1 MRGVPAEG
9 RGDSGQKTDPGFGW
23 GPAKRNTL
31 ITNFKENQRNLNYRC
46 ESTHR
51 RREAWDGHGGER
63 SDAVGGILV
72 RGSSNVVGR
81 LAEVGQMLI
90 LSTHKLKACKKV
102 EEMVASS
109 SVSYLQM
116 QTLPHHNMLWRWW
129 RERVG
134 RVDWRVVLAN
144 GMFVVKDYK
153 WIFWQQMEKSV
164 TRHNN

>member
-1 MRGVPAEG
+1 MTQG
-9 RGDSGQKTDPGFGW
+9 RKLILDLAGGLQN
-23 GPAKRNTL
+23 RNTL

-129 RERVG
+129 RERVR

>member
-1 MRGVPAEG
+1 
-9 RGDSGQKTDPGFGW
+9 
-23 GPAKRNTL
+23 
-31 ITNFKENQRNLNYRC
+31 
-46 ESTHR
+46 
-51 RREAWDGHGGER
+51 
-63 SDAVGGILV
+63 
-72 RGSSNVVGR
+72 
-81 LAEVGQMLI
+81 MLI

-129 RERVG
+129 RERVR